1 MKQENATFKVT
12 DNASEAIARKVD
24 LTQWE
29 ELTEEERAHLTEYD
43 MPDLET
49 FKKGAAN
56 QKEWRDAG
64 KSEPCYTCKA
74 IAKKLNVP
82 V

>member
-1 MKQENATFKVT
+1 MTW
-12 DNASEAIARKVD
+12 D
-24 LTQWE
+24 
-29 ELTEEERAHLTEYD
+29 ELTKEERAHLTEYGMSTLD
-43 MPDLET
+43 A

-64 KSEPCYTCKA
+64 KSEPCYECKA
-74 IAKKLNVP
+74 IAKKLNIP